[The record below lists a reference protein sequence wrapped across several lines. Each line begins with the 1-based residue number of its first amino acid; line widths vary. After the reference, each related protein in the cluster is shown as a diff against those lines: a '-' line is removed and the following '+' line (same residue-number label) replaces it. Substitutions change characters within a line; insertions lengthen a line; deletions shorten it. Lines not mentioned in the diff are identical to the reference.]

1 MSRSGRDSFRSH
13 FRSRYTVA
21 HFSWSSPS
29 GRAHFRSEMGSS
41 AYRSSGDND
50 NDRGS
55 SSISP
60 DGMGN
65 GGGGGACA
73 PFLPFPG
80 ATGGGGTSP
89 GAGGRGGTSSG
100 AITGLP
106 SCGLTSHSPC
116 GLRFHN
122 RTAPSA
128 PAEIATPF
136 FHATA
141 RSLTPPACCPTTLV
155 GVPAPASHRLIV
167 PSRLAETANF

>member
-65 GGGGGACA
+65 GGGAGGGGACA

-116 GLRFHN
+116 
-122 RTAPSA
+122 
-128 PAEIATPF
+128 
-136 FHATA
+136 
-141 RSLTPPACCPTTLV
+141 
-155 GVPAPASHRLIV
+155 
-167 PSRLAETANF
+167 